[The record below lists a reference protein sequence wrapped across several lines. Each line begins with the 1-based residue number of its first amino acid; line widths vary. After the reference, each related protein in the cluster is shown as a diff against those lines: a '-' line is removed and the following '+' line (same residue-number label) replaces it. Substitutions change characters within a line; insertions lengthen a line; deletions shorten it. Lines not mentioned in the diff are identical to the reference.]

1 MTVKKVISTFKN
13 KLDIFETLM
22 NKGLK
27 DSEIDDFQ
35 KYVKQELPA
44 EYIELLKNY
53 NGEKHILC
61 SMAGFGFSNI
71 EQVKIN
77 WDSFNNEEQDNKP
90 EKISHG
96 HKIIP
101 LLFSN
106 RRIPF
111 AHDGSGNFLCIDYIP
126 NVNGKAGQ
134 IIYLPQGGES
144 EPISVIAD
152 SFNDFLLFL
161 TESIEN
167 ESLKLVDE
175 REDWDQ
181 EDWHMADLY
190 FYKTWKNDWTDI
202 AGNYNQNHQ

>member
-1 MTVKKVISTFKN
+1 MTVNKVISTFKN

-27 DSEIDDFQ
+27 DSEIDEFQ
-35 KYVKQELPA
+35 KDVKQDLPA
-44 EYIELLKNY
+44 EYIELLKFY

-77 WDSFNNEEQDNKP
+77 WDSFNNREQDNRP
-90 EKISHG
+90 EKIFQE
-96 HKIIP
+96 HKITP
-101 LLFSN
+101 FLFSDK
-106 RRIPF
+106 RIPF
-111 AHDGSGNFLCIDYIP
+111 AHDGSGNFLCIDYLPGIR
-126 NVNGKAGQ
+126 GKVGQ
-134 IIYLPQGGES
+134 IIYLPQGEP

-161 TESIEN
+161 IESIEN

-181 EDWHMADLY
+181 EDWQMADLY

-202 AGNYNQNHQ
+202 ADNYNQNHQ

>member
-1 MTVKKVISTFKN
+1 MTVNKVIATFKN

-27 DSEIDDFQ
+27 DFEIDDFQ
-35 KYVKQELPA
+35 KYVKQDLPS

-61 SMAGFGFSNI
+61 CMAGFGFSNI

-77 WDSFNNEEQDNKP
+77 WDSFNNEEQNNRP
-90 EKISHG
+90 EKIFQK
-96 HKIIP
+96 HKITP
-101 LLFSN
+101 LLFSDK
-106 RRIPF
+106 RIPF

-126 NVNGKAGQ
+126 NFSGKTGQ
-134 IIYLPQGGES
+134 IIYLPQGEP

-161 TESIEN
+161 IASIKN

-202 AGNYNQNHQ
+202 ADNYNQNHQ